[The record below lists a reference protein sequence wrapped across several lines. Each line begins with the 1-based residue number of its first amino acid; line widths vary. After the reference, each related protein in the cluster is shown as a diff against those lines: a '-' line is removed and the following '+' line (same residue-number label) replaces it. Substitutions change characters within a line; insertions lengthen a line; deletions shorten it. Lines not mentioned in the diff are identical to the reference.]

1 MNFLNEEVKIGKNV
15 YINKTAF
22 VVGKVTLG
30 DNVSLWPSAVVRG
43 DENEIIIGENSNV
56 QDNATLHSGSKS
68 KTIIGKG
75 VTVGHNAIAHGA
87 TIGDNVIVGMG
98 SIILDKAV
106 VGKDCIIGA
115 GAVIS
120 GGKIIPERSIVIGN
134 PYKILR
140 ELTDEEVKSIK
151 DNAENYVKLSTEYKN
166 KNI

>member
-75 VTVGHNAIAHGA
+75 VTVGHKAMLHGCS
-87 TIGDNVIVGMG
+87 IGNDTLIGMG
-98 SIILDKAV
+98 SIILN
-106 VGKDCIIGA
+106 KDR
-115 GAVIS
+115 VS
-120 GGKIIPERSIVIGN
+120 VFSRQ
-134 PYKILR
+134 
-140 ELTDEEVKSIK
+140 
-151 DNAENYVKLSTEYKN
+151 
-166 KNI
+166 